1 MCVLIYDT
9 SLVSILKALQIAG
22 ETLQKSPEA
31 VPKFVVAFV
40 EGEQYGS
47 NGMALLRD
55 AAKPLQVLGVTVY
68 AVGIGNRLNRQELV
82 TITESSEH
90 IVNVTRF
97 SDLLGQVEFI
107 ARLIGKKHLFSLTK
121 KLRASVT
128 VLKEGQKKDT
138 ESP

>member
-1 MCVLIYDT
+1 MI
-9 SLVSILKALQIAG
+9 SILKALQIAG

-47 NGMALLRD
+47 NAMALLRD

-68 AVGIGNRLNRQELV
+68 AVGIGNRLNRQELI

>member
-1 MCVLIYDT
+1 MI
-9 SLVSILKALQIAG
+9 SILKALQIAG
-22 ETLQKSPEA
+22 ETLQKSPQA

-55 AAKPLQVLGVTVY
+55 AAKPLQVTVY

-121 KLRASVT
+121 KLIASVT

>member
-1 MCVLIYDT
+1 MI
-9 SLVSILKALQIAG
+9 SILKALEIAD
-22 ETLQKSPEA
+22 ETLQKSPET

-82 TITESSEH
+82 TITERSEH

-107 ARLIGKKHLFSLTK
+107 ARLIGKKYLFSLTK
-121 KLRASVT
+121 KLIASVT
-128 VLKEGQKKDT
+128 VLNEGQKKAT